1 MRKPS
6 LALVFVFAIL
16 LAACSLTAP
25 QAKPRFDVISVKDF
39 YPEAYDLALEW
50 SSSPLLVEVKGVIA
64 FDHPLADHEA
74 ELVYGFESSEK
85 EFSVFTVTC
94 STTSCQGQAVGN
106 VFLKPAADDR
116 ADSPRTPI
124 DVASLKID
132 SIEAVVIGEY
142 VGGFKCV
149 LVDTWTG
156 WGEFGLGNAAQMVWQ
171 VNFHCPS
178 WGEMEVHID
187 PYNGDVLII
196 ERLPSLP
203 SPLN

>member
-1 MRKPS
+1 MRKPR
-6 LALVFVFAIL
+6 LITICILTLL
-16 LAACSLTAP
+16 LAGCTLSAP
-25 QAKPRFDVISVKDF
+25 AEPRFDVISAKGF
-39 YPEAYDLALEW
+39 YPEALGLALEW
-50 SSSPLLVEVKGVIA
+50 SSSAELVKVGGVIA
-64 FDHPLADHEA
+64 FDHPLAAHEA

-85 EFSVFTVTC
+85 EFSVYTVTC
-94 STTSCQGQAVGN
+94 STTSCQGQAVSN
-106 VFLKPAADDR
+106 VSPTPVAEDR
-116 ADSPRTPI
+116 AELARAPI
-124 DVASLKID
+124 DVASLNID

-156 WGEFGLGNAAQMVWQ
+156 WGEFGLGNAAKMVWQ

-196 ERLPSLP
+196 ERLPSPP